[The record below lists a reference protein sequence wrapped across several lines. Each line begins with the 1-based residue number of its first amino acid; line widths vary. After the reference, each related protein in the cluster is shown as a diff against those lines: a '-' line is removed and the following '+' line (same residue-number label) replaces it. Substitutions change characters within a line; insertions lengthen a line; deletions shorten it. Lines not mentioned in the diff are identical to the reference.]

1 MFRMPSLT
9 CSLHNQQY
17 MLIGFHVL
25 VVCICLAQDVALLEG
40 VAVTVGV
47 GLS

>member
-25 VVCICLAQDVALLEG
+25 VCICLAQDVALLEG